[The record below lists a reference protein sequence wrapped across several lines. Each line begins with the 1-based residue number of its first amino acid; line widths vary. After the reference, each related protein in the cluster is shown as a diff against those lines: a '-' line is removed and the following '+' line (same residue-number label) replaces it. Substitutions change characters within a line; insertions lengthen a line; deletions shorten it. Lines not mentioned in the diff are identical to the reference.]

1 MLLGALVD
9 LGLSLDDLRREL
21 GKLGLG
27 GYALESA
34 RVHRSGL
41 HATKVDVVVA
51 DPPAHGAAHDHH
63 HGHAHG
69 RHDHRGIRE
78 ILRLVEASGL
88 DPSVKDRASSLF
100 RRLAEVEAAM
110 HGVSPDDVHF
120 HEVGAV
126 DSIVD
131 VVGGVIGLHWLRADR
146 FVSSPLNVGTG
157 TVTMSHGTFP
167 VPAPATAR
175 LVHGVPVYGSGEGE
189 LLTPTGALLVT
200 AFASD
205 YGPLPLLRPEAIGHG
220 AGSRDVPGRPNVL
233 RLIVGEESGP
243 GDTEGEAVLVLETE
257 VDDASPQLLGALL
270 DMLLAKGA
278 LDVYY
283 TPIHMKKGRP
293 GILITVIARPESR
306 RSLEETLF
314 RETTTLGVRRQVW
327 QRSVLDRELVPVD
340 TAYGEVRIKVGR
352 REGRV
357 YNAQP
362 EWADCERAAAASGAP
377 VKEVWAAAL
386 AAYRQRGPS

>member
-1 MLLGALVD
+1 VD
-9 LGLSLDDLRREL
+9 LGLSLPDLRQEL
-21 GKLGLG
+21 GKLHLP
-27 GYALESA
+27 GYALESK

-41 HATKVDVVVA
+41 HATKVDVLVEPEA
-51 DPPAHGAAHDHH
+51 PPAHGHH
-63 HGHAHG
+63 HSHG
-69 RHDHRGIRE
+69 REHSHEHRGIRE
-78 ILRLVEASGL
+78 ILGLIERSGL
-88 DPSVKDRASSLF
+88 DPEVKERASVLF

-110 HGVSPDDVHF
+110 HGVPPEDVHF

-131 VVGGVIGLHWLRADR
+131 VVGAVIGLHWLRADR

-157 TVTMSHGTFP
+157 TVTMSHGTFA

-175 LVHGVPVYGSGEGE
+175 LVQGAPVYGTGEGE

-200 AFASD
+200 AFATS
-205 YGPLPLLRPEAIGHG
+205 YGPLPLLRLESVGHG

-233 RLIVGEESGP
+233 RLIVGEE
-243 GDTEGEAVLVLETE
+243 GDAADVEGETVLVLETE
-257 VDDASPQLLGALL
+257 VDDASPQLLGVLMDRLL
-270 DMLLAKGA
+270 LEGA

-293 GILITVIARPESR
+293 GILITVLAKPKSR
-306 RSLEETLF
+306 LALEETLF
-314 RETTTLGVRRQVW
+314 RETTTLGVRRQEW
-327 QRSVLDRELVPVD
+327 LRTTLDRVFVTVG
-340 TAYGEVRIKVGR
+340 TAYGEVRVKVGR
-352 REGRV
+352 RDGRV

-362 EWADCERAAAASGAP
+362 EWADCETAAGACGAP

-386 AAYRQRGPS
+386 AAYRQRGAP